1 MDCYNEHWTQSASN
15 AIREIY
21 FVNSFIAID
30 DSSLSIG
37 NNVGALVE
45 HTQQWM

>member
-1 MDCYNEHWTQSASN
+1 MSIANGASN
-15 AIREIY
+15 AIGEIY
-21 FVNSFIAID
+21 FVNSFIASD

-45 HTQQWM
+45 HKTVSVTRDR